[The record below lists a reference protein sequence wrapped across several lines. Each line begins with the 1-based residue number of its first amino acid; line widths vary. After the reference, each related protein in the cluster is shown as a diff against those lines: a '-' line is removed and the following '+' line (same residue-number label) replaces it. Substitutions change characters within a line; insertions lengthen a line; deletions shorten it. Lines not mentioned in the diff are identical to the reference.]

1 MRRPSPRTAALAV
14 SLAASPALLAS
25 PAFAGPRS
33 PAAPRVAQAAAP
45 RGAPVA
51 GPRVAQAAPAPTA
64 PKLTRPPKLVTFV
77 EATYPESERAAGRS
91 AAVVLRLT
99 IAADGTVADAAIAES
114 AGAVFDAAA
123 LEAARRFVFEPAE
136 VDGKPRAI
144 KILYRYEF
152 TIKAE
157 RPALA
162 TFSGLVRRRATG
174 APLAGATVELDSGQR
189 VRTGP
194 DGRFRIEDV
203 APGAHAL
210 TLSAEGLAPQRSA
223 ESFEAGRALE
233 ATYDVGAPPEAAAGD
248 QDDLEVVVVAPPL
261 RKEVVST
268 EISAEQGRRV
278 PGTQGDVLKVVE
290 SLPGVA
296 RPPLGGGSGGLVVWG
311 AAPQDTRV
319 YVEGVRLPLLY
330 HFGGVRSV
338 VSSDFVRSVEL
349 TPGGYGAPYGRGLGG
364 LITVA
369 LKPLEHKT
377 GGSVGVDLFDA
388 SASVRAPLSERVRV
402 AIAARRSHLHSVY
415 DAVSDEDVGDVF
427 PLPRYHDAQARV
439 VYEASA
445 RESLELGGM
454 LSRDETERNVV
465 NPDPSLRKSEGRE
478 VAFERVYLRYRHALE
493 GGAAVEVTPW
503 FGRDRSSL
511 DQRFG
516 PTPVGLSSEATVYG
530 LRASWRSRLRPD
542 LSLALG
548 FDGEA
553 TDAKLRRAGSIGA
566 PAREGDR
573 RAFGQAP
580 SDQIGADAWRSL
592 IAGFGG
598 FGELEYSAFDG
609 RLRVTAGLR
618 FEPQLVAGSRR
629 TPLEGDTPAVG
640 YSSIEAPLE
649 PRLSVRYQLVDR
661 LALKAAY
668 GRYRQAPAAEDLS
681 AAFGNPLL
689 PAAKA
694 EHALAGLSLRAGRTL
709 TLEATAFRV
718 TQSGL
723 AVRSPLAAPLLAQSL
738 VAEGE
743 GRAYGTQFLLRKEI
757 SRGFFGWITY
767 TIARS
772 ERRDQPGGP
781 FRLFDFDQSHVLT
794 ALASYDLGRGFELGA
809 RARYATGLPRTPV
822 AGAYYDA
829 RGGAFQPV
837 FGSVNSTRLPP
848 FAQLD
853 VRASKRTRL
862 GPGELETYLDVQN
875 ATMRENAEEFAYSA
889 DYARRK
895 HVTGLPL
902 LPVAGARWTW

>member
-1 MRRPSPRTAALAV
+1 MRRPSPRAAALAV
-14 SLAASPALLAS
+14 SLAASPALA
-25 PAFAGPRS
+25 APRS
-33 PAAPRVAQAAAP
+33 PAAA
-45 RGAPVA
+45 
-51 GPRVAQAAPAPTA
+51 PRVAQAAPAPAA

-99 IAADGTVADAAIAES
+99 IAADGAVTDATVAES
-114 AGAVFDAAA
+114 AGAAFDAAA
-123 LEAARRFVFEPAE
+123 IEAARRFVFEPAE
-136 VDGKPRAI
+136 VDGKSRAI

-162 TFSGLVRRRATG
+162 TFSGLVRKRATG

-210 TLSAEGLAPQRSA
+210 TLSAEGLAPQRSE

-233 ATYDVGAPPEAAAGD
+233 ATYDVGAPAEATAAGD
-248 QDDLEVVVVAPPL
+248 QDDLEVVVIAPPL

-296 RPPLGGGSGGLVVWG
+296 RPPLGGGGGGLVVWG

-369 LKPLEHKT
+369 LRPLEPKT
-377 GGSVGVDLFDA
+377 GGSIGVDLFDA

-402 AIAARRSHLHSVY
+402 AIAARRSHLHSIY

-445 RESLELGGM
+445 RESFELGGL

-478 VAFERVYLRYRHALE
+478 VAFERVYLRYRNVLE

-503 FGRDRSSL
+503 FGLDRSSL
-511 DQRFG
+511 AQRFG
-516 PTPVGLSSEATVYG
+516 PTPVGLSSKATVYG
-530 LRASWRSRLRPD
+530 LRASWRTRLRPD

-553 TDAKLRRAGSIGA
+553 TDARLRRAGSIGA

-598 FGELEYSAFDG
+598 FGELEYGAFEG

-629 TPLEGDTPAVG
+629 TPVEGDTPAIG
-640 YSSIEAPLE
+640 YASIEAPLE

-668 GRYRQAPAAEDLS
+668 GRYRQAPAADDLS

-689 PAAKA
+689 PSAKA
-694 EHALAGLSLRAGRTL
+694 EHALAGLSLRAGKTL

-723 AVRSPLAAPLLAQSL
+723 AVRSPLAAPLLAQAL

-743 GRAYGTQFLLRKEI
+743 GRSYGTQFLLRKEI
-757 SRGFFGWITY
+757 SRGFFGWVTY

-772 ERRDQPGGP
+772 ERRDRPGGP

-822 AGAYYDA
+822 TGAYYDA
-829 RGGAFQPV
+829 RGGAFQPL
-837 FGSVNSTRLPP
+837 FGSVNATRLPP

-895 HVTGLPL
+895 NVTGLPL
-902 LPVAGARWTW
+902 LPVVGARWTW